1 MPPRCIRII
10 PRATSSAPDII
21 INLTCK
27 KTSMP
32 MEGEITF
39 SDVRSSKEIVTYIR
53 RADLSLQRM
62 GYTEHS
68 LAHVTKVA
76 TVAGNLIHDLG
87 YDAHIEDL
95 ARIAGF
101 MHDIGNVVNRIDHAQ
116 SGAIMSFRILDKMG
130 MPCED
135 IAKVIAAIGNH
146 DETTAWPVNEVAA
159 ALILADKSDVRRT
172 RVRGNSDC
180 REIHYRVNYAVTHNN
195 THYDDERKTFI
206 LDLTVDTGISSVME
220 YFEIFMSRMKL
231 CVKAAEY
238 LGVQFRL
245 VINGTQLC

>member
-1 MPPRCIRII
+1 MPP
-10 PRATSSAPDII
+10 SW
-21 INLTCK
+21 
-27 KTSMP
+27 
-32 MEGEITF
+32 
-39 SDVRSSKEIVTYIR
+39 
-53 RADLSLQRM
+53 
-62 GYTEHS
+62 
-68 LAHVTKVA
+68 
-76 TVAGNLIHDLG
+76 
-87 YDAHIEDL
+87 
-95 ARIAGF
+95 
-101 MHDIGNVVNRIDHAQ
+101 
-116 SGAIMSFRILDKMG
+116 
-130 MPCED
+130 ED

>member
-1 MPPRCIRII
+1 
-10 PRATSSAPDII
+10 
-21 INLTCK
+21 
-27 KTSMP
+27 

-116 SGAIMSFRILDKMG
+116 SGARMSFRILD
-130 MPCED
+130 
-135 IAKVIAAIGNH
+135 
-146 DETTAWPVNEVAA
+146 
-159 ALILADKSDVRRT
+159 
-172 RVRGNSDC
+172 
-180 REIHYRVNYAVTHNN
+180 
-195 THYDDERKTFI
+195 
-206 LDLTVDTGISSVME
+206 
-220 YFEIFMSRMKL
+220 
-231 CVKAAEY
+231 
-238 LGVQFRL
+238 
-245 VINGTQLC
+245 

>member
-1 MPPRCIRII
+1 
-10 PRATSSAPDII
+10 
-21 INLTCK
+21 
-27 KTSMP
+27 

-76 TVAGNLIHDLG
+76 TIAGNLIHELG
-87 YDAHIEDL
+87 YDAHTEDL
-95 ARIAGF
+95 TRIAGF

-130 MPCED
+130 MSYED

-195 THYDDERKTFI
+195 THYDSEGKTFI

-238 LGVQFRL
+238 LGLQFSL
-245 VINGTQLC
+245 VINGTRLC